1 MGEGESAC
9 GLGPLGL
16 RVGFQGPSASRG
28 ENPTTTALDGRP
40 EQGEELLRE
49 QGSRVGAA
57 SPITVSQANA
67 APTRNDASRGV
78 SVLGRC
84 LCGSVDAAFSAAEQ
98 VAFPADEQG
107 PFHEEK

>member
-1 MGEGESAC
+1 MSGSK
-9 GLGPLGL
+9 GL
-16 RVGFQGPSASRG
+16 RPRQG

-40 EQGEELLRE
+40 EQGGELLRE
-49 QGSRVGAA
+49 QGSRAGAA

-67 APTRNDASRGV
+67 EPTRNDASRGV

-107 PFHEEK
+107 PFDEEN